1 MFFVVH
7 VVHWH
12 LPYRIE
18 GAIDE
23 LPLLGVALGAGLAA
37 GFLLPRLAG
46 IFVRFGAWPIAAFV
60 ALIVFLQVQAADPF
74 VRQRSWLYAPER
86 CDHAVE
92 FPRRASILAGD
103 AVDDQNR
110 RREVERARHVDV
122 GQATTFTAECL
133 DLGGEISADNRARL
147 IEAAEAQLKRAAA
160 LLRLKVER
168 TARNDGT
175 VTLAGFSDEGRNA
188 ANEPLLR
195 RAEAR
200 AVLGRSSLLVLWA
213 WSVGGE
219 GAQFPP
225 SVALFFSSV
234 RPASAR

>member
-12 LPYRIE
+12 LPYRIA
-18 GAIDE
+18 GVVDE
-23 LPLLGVALGAGLAA
+23 LPLLGVALGAGLMA
-37 GFLLPRLAG
+37 GSILPRVAG
-46 IFVRFGAWPIAAFV
+46 VFARFGAWPTAAFV

-86 CDHAVE
+86 CDHVVE
-92 FPRRASILAGD
+92 FPRRPSILSGE
-103 AVDDQNR
+103 AVNDQKR
-110 RREVERARHVDV
+110 SEVERARHIDL
-122 GQATTFTAECL
+122 GQATTFSAECL
-133 DLGGEISADNRARL
+133 DFGGEIGAGDRARL

-168 TARNDGT
+168 TTRGDGT

-188 ANEPLLR
+188 YNLPLVR

-225 SVALFFSSV
+225 NVAVFFDSV